1 MGEIGSRSYVVMATQ
16 KMTFSLDTLTAA
28 RITALSRDLGK
39 SKSEIVQEAVSLYAR
54 YADRLSEDERL
65 ERVRTF
71 KELVARIPPR
81 SREEVEAEL
90 AALRHSR
97 RGGTAPTFPD

>member
-1 MGEIGSRSYVVMATQ
+1 
-16 KMTFSLDTLTAA
+16 MTFSLDTLTAA

-39 SKSEIVQEAVSLYAR
+39 SRSEIVREAVSAYAG
-54 YADRLSEDERL
+54 YADRLSEGERL

-90 AALRHSR
+90 AELRQSR
-97 RGGTAPTFPD
+97 RGGWLRGTEES

>member
-1 MGEIGSRSYVVMATQ
+1 MATQ

-28 RITALSRDLGK
+28 LTALSRDLGK

-65 ERVRTF
+65 ARVRTF
-71 KELVARIPPR
+71 KELVARIPPVPVR
-81 SREEVEAEL
+81 KSRL
-90 AALRHSR
+90 SWRHSGTLA
-97 RGGTAPTFPD
+97 GGRHCADIPGLRLCRPSPR